1 MKYIAGSLLLALALL
16 ASAASFDA
24 NKLAKT
30 DASKHLISYAGSA
43 CTSQFAKAIG
53 ADGTVTCGSASG
65 VGTCAANA
73 FVTALT
79 SDAAPT
85 CTQPSAA
92 NLSNGVTGSGAVV
105 LATGP
110 TIGSPTLTTP
120 TLSGHITTAGTVPT
134 MGACGT
140 SPAISGNDNAML
152 ITVGTGGVATSCAVT
167 FAGSWS
173 VAPVCVA
180 QNNTDRVAY
189 SMATSTSA
197 LTITATAAFT
207 ASSKF
212 HVICHGI

>member
-1 MKYIAGSLLLALALL
+1 MALALAV
-16 ASAASFDA
+16 SAASFDA

-92 NLSNGVTGSGAVV
+92 NLSNGVVGSGAVV
-105 LATGP
+105 LASG
-110 TIGSPTLTTP
+110 PTLTTP
-120 TLSGHITTAGTVPT
+120 TLSGHIATAGTVPT

-167 FAGSWS
+167 FAATWS
-173 VAPVCVA
+173 AAPVCVA